1 LLVEAQRVAGVE
13 DRVGGNILVR
23 PIDHVAAPA
32 EVRCLGDT
40 AKAVDAVRAVE
51 RDPEVRAVVIE
62 DVERTLVDDRP
73 LAAVVIRIADRPP

>member
-1 LLVEAQRVAGVE
+1 LKPIARVK
-13 DRVGGNILVR
+13 DRVGGHTLVR
-23 PIDHVAAPA
+23 PIDHVAASA

-40 AKAVDAVRAVE
+40 TIAMDTVGAVE

-62 DVERTLVDDRP
+62 DVERTLVEDRP

>member
-1 LLVEAQRVAGVE
+1 LKPIARVEN
-13 DRVGGNILVR
+13 RVGGHILVR

-32 EVRCLGDT
+32 EVRDLGDT